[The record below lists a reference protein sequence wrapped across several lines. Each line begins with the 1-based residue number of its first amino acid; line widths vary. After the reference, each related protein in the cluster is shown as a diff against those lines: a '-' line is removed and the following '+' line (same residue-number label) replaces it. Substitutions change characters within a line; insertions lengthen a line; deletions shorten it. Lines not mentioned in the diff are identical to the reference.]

1 MESKI
6 QQGSLQAAAL
16 PPQVGQG
23 RPWFGYQRR
32 EALVPYA
39 FLLPSFLALAVV
51 FFYPMIY
58 AIVISFYS
66 NNIGSAAHF
75 IGWQNYGDIFASD
88 WLPAVMKTS
97 VLWTAGNVVFVCGLS
112 LAIALMLDR
121 KFPGRGLV
129 RALFF
134 LPWAVPYVAAGI
146 VWGWMYD
153 YEFGVLN
160 YLVHA
165 SGLSADKIN
174 FLTACPT
181 AFYSVGA
188 LSVWKLVPFGT
199 VMFLAGLQTIPS
211 EYYEAAKID
220 GAGPIQAF
228 RFVTLPALRGVTT
241 MLTLLVTIWSF
252 GWSFTAIFLLTEGG
266 PAGCTETIVVRSYLE
281 AFKFFHVG
289 TASAIGTIVLFLS
302 LTFSA
307 AYLALVYRKGRPQ

>member
-1 MESKI
+1 MDINMRRGGLEV
-6 QQGSLQAAAL
+6 AAL
-16 PPQVGQG
+16 SPEGEEI

-32 EALVPYA
+32 EAMVPYT

-51 FFYPMIY
+51 FFYPMIH

-66 NNIGSAAHF
+66 NNIGSAARF
-75 IGWQNYGDIFASD
+75 IGWQNYRDIIASD
-88 WLPAVMKTS
+88 WFPSVMKTS
-97 VLWTAGNVVFVCGLS
+97 VAWTVGNVVFVCGLS

-121 KFPGRGLV
+121 NFPGRGLV

-165 SGLSADKIN
+165 TGLASDKIN
-174 FLTACPT
+174 FLTACPP

-188 LSVWKLVPFGT
+188 LSIWKLVPFGT

-228 RFVTLPALRGVTT
+228 RYVTLPGLRGVTV
-241 MLTLLVTIWSF
+241 MLTLLIAIWSF

-281 AFKFFHVG
+281 AFKFFRVG
-289 TASAIGTIVLFLS
+289 TASAIGTIVLLLS

-307 AYLALVYRKGRPQ
+307 AYLALVYRKGRQQ

>member
-1 MESKI
+1 MNSEI
-6 QQGSLQAAAL
+6 QRSGTQAAAL
-16 PPQVGQG
+16 NMEVEQ
-23 RPWFGYQRR
+23 RRRWFGYQKR

-51 FFYPMIY
+51 FFYPMIH

-75 IGWQNYGDIFASD
+75 IGLQNYREVIASD
-88 WLPAVMKTS
+88 WFPTVMRTS
-97 VLWTAGNVVFVCGLS
+97 LFWTVGNVIFVCGFS

-160 YLVHA
+160 YLINAIGLA
-165 SGLSADKIN
+165 SNKVN
-174 FLTACPT
+174 FLTACPS

-188 LSVWKLVPFGT
+188 LSIWKLVPFGT
-199 VMFLAGLQTIPS
+199 VMYLAGLQTIPS

-228 RFVTLPALRGVTT
+228 RHVTLPGLRGVTV
-241 MLTLLVTIWSF
+241 MLTLLIAIWSF

-289 TASAIGTIVLFLS
+289 TASAIGAIVLLLS

-307 AYLALVYRKGRPQ
+307 AYLALVYRKGSQR